1 MQMKMI
7 QQGLIPGVQNR
18 SDPQSPAQTALSKLG
33 QGLPDRLKQNIDQ
46 GFLIDEDQGVEFVGQ
61 GKNKMKISGWQQF

>member
-18 SDPQSPAQTALSKLG
+18 SDPQYPETALSKFG
-33 QGLPDRLKQNIDQ
+33 QGLPDRMKQNIDE
-46 GFLIDEDQGVEFVGQ
+46 GFLVDG
-61 GKNKMKISGWQQF
+61 ISGLSSWGKVNT